1 MTDDEIPADD
11 EAVASRSI
19 SDEDLTAER
28 LTELFRHKRVHT
40 VRETDDGFD
49 FIFRDRTEIT
59 VDPSTNGEIWG
70 TTGNEYL
77 DALKRGPD
85 DREGLSAATILELGD
100 LVRLK
105 HPAEPSDAG
114 IEYTH
119 GIVVEILSRF
129 GSDLNGAPASVSL
142 HLYNPQTKELFIDPY
157 RGYGSPIFYDQHVRT
172 LVLVQ
177 KASDDSYHPRD
188 VDIADYLD
196 LRGRY

>member
-1 MTDDEIPADD
+1 VDGCEEQTR
-11 EAVASRSI
+11 RS
-19 SDEDLTAER
+19 E
-28 LTELFRHKRVHT
+28 FHKG
-40 VRETDDGFD
+40 RETDDGFD

-105 HPAEPSDAG
+105 HPSEPSDAG

-119 GIVVEILSRF
+119 GIVVEILDRF
-129 GSDLNGAPASVSL
+129 GADLNGAPAHVSL
-142 HLYNPQTKELFIDPY
+142 HLYNPQTRELYIDPH
-157 RGYGSPIFYDQHVRT
+157 RGYGSPIRSR
-172 LVLVQ
+172 LIPL
-177 KASDDSYHPRD
+177 
-188 VDIADYLD
+188 
-196 LRGRY
+196 

>member
-1 MTDDEIPADD
+1 MADGEIPADD
-11 EAVASRSI
+11 EAVASRAI

-40 VRETDDGFD
+40 VRETNDGFD
-49 FIFRDRTEIT
+49 FVFRDSTEIT
-59 VDPSTNGEIWG
+59 VDPSTNREIWG
-70 TTGNEYL
+70 ATGNEYL
-77 DALKRGPD
+77 EAPNRGPD
-85 DREGLSAATILELGD
+85 DREGLSAASILEPGD

-105 HPAEPSDAG
+105 HPPEPSDAA

-119 GIVVEILSRF
+119 GIVVEILDRF
-129 GSDLNGAPASVSL
+129 GADRSGAPSSVSL
-142 HLYNPQTKELFIDPY
+142 HLYNPRTKELFIDPY
-157 RGYGSPIFYDQHVRT
+157 TGYGLPIFYDQHVRT

-177 KASDDSYHPRD
+177 KASDDTYHPRD